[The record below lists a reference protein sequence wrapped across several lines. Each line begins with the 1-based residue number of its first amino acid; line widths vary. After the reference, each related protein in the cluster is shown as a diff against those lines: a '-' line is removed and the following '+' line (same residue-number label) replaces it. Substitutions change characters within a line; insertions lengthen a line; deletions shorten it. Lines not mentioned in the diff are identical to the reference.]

1 MTFAKEEEIEVRGFR
16 VKYEGADAWTARGF
30 GARENVPSSARLK

>member
-16 VKYEGADAWTARGF
+16 VKYEGADAWTAREVNRALV
-30 GARENVPSSARLK
+30 ARVK

>member
-1 MTFAKEEEIEVRGFR
+1 MTEDQAVSLVERFAAIP
-16 VKYEGADAWTARGF
+16 YTGF